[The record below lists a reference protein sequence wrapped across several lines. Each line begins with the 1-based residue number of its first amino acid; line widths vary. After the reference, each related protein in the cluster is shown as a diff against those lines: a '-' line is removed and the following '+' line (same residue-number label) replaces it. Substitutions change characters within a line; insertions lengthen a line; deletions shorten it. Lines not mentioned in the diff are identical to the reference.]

1 MTNEFILRFNYH
13 KILLPFIHIIIRIIM
28 NNYTYIK
35 ITIINLIDIIL
46 YKYLATSN
54 YVKYYIKY
62 CAILFKV

>member
-1 MTNEFILRFNYH
+1 
-13 KILLPFIHIIIRIIM
+13 M